1 MRIFLNFILLL
12 VIALLPTL
20 IATSCQSEDDIEA
33 IFNGKTWYITGGCI
47 NGTNISGNDLK
58 SLYTNDNSY
67 FITFASATFGG
78 VLVAGSNIGGTWKAN
93 GKDHSIYLNFQQAE
107 NVTMSALSNNIYN
120 VLKNAQHYSG
130 DVNVLKIMQDNYNF
144 IRLSA
149 KKTTNSF

>member
-1 MRIFLNFILLL
+1 M
-12 VIALLPTL
+12 ALASACSTYGFV
-20 IATSCQSEDDIEA
+20 TSFS
-33 IFNGKTWYITGGCI
+33 
-47 NGTNISGNDLK
+47 
-58 SLYTNDNSY
+58 
-67 FITFASATFGG
+67 SATFGG
-78 VLVAGSNIGGTWKAN
+78 ALVAGSNIGGTWKAN

-149 KKTTNSF
+149 RKTTNGF